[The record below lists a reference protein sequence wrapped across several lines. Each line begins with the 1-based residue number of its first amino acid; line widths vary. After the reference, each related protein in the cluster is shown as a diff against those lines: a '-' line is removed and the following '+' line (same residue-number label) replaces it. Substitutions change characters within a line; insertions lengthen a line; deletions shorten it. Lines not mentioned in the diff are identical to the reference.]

1 MTISKIEINEYKCN
15 LCEYQWINRIN
26 GKDGSIPVRCAR
38 CKTHNWNRMGGNI
51 SGKEKSL
58 RARIRGMKHLYAY
71 IHFIYGG
78 DYCWNEYLVEE
89 FLNLD
94 PRPSTADLKSII
106 HPQGL
111 ILGINSRNKY
121 SRKGY
126 VPDPQKPGYMKYDEE
141 EYLKIANK
149 EAQIRLEI
157 MKQIIK
163 ERSKR

>member
-1 MTISKIEINEYKCN
+1 
-15 LCEYQWINRIN
+15 
-26 GKDGSIPVRCAR
+26 
-38 CKTHNWNRMGGNI
+38 
-51 SGKEKSL
+51 
-58 RARIRGMKHLYAY
+58 MKHLYVY
-71 IHFIYGG
+71 IHAFYGG
-78 DYCWNEYLVEE
+78 DYCWNDNLVEE

-94 PRPSTADLKSII
+94 PRPSTAELKLII
-106 HPQGL
+106 CPHGL

-126 VPDPQKPGYMKYDEE
+126 VPNPQRPGYMKYDEE